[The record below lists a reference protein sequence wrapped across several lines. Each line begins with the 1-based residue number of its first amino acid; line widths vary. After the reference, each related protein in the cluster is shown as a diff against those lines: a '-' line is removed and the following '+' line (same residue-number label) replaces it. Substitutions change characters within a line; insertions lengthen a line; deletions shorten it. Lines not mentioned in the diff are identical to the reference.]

1 MIVDTYNNLLN
12 IKNLLQNN
20 NISSSDTIIL
30 FEYAGFGD
38 TIHTRYLIQHIQEK
52 YKNIVWITLGLIQD
66 LYREHEELIIFSNT
80 INNRLRNP
88 SSPIVQAFS
97 ELMLE
102 TFNYI
107 FNDFSNKIDISNSI
121 IKSHVFNPNKPFAN
135 HYFNVFNVQ
144 RNNNIK
150 HLLKHTSEININ
162 NDIKPIIAFEH
173 CSETFSSF
181 TDIQKYQ
188 EIVNLLKDKY
198 DIVLF
203 GSLKNP
209 YIDGTIDYRGK
220 TFYEV
225 FSVLKKSK
233 YFIGRNSANQQLTV
247 FLPDLPVLE
256 IDTDHSPIVDFKTFG
271 YKENVY
277 HVSKIEDVLDIIKV

>member
-1 MIVDTYNNLLN
+1 MFIKEKSFYILSNFIDYETLKDYNIIDVDVFLDNQAQMIVDTYNNLLN

-107 FNDFSNKIDISNSI
+107 FNDISLI
-121 IKSHVFNPNKPFAN
+121 
-135 HYFNVFNVQ
+135 
-144 RNNNIK
+144 
-150 HLLKHTSEININ
+150 
-162 NDIKPIIAFEH
+162 
-173 CSETFSSF
+173 
-181 TDIQKYQ
+181 
-188 EIVNLLKDKY
+188 
-198 DIVLF
+198 
-203 GSLKNP
+203 
-209 YIDGTIDYRGK
+209 
-220 TFYEV
+220 
-225 FSVLKKSK
+225 
-233 YFIGRNSANQQLTV
+233 
-247 FLPDLPVLE
+247 FL
-256 IDTDHSPIVDFKTFG
+256 
-271 YKENVY
+271 
-277 HVSKIEDVLDIIKV
+277 